1 MINKNEITVSEALD
15 AAEAYLR
22 LGGNV
27 FADLGFEDA
36 EEMKAKSIFA
46 IHIRRSIKELNMT
59 QAAAAEKIG
68 INQPKISAIMN
79 GKLDGFTTDRLMH
92 YLNKLGCD
100 VELKV
105 SAPHLGREGH
115 VSFAE

>member
-1 MINKNEITVSEALD
+1 MSKIKADFSVTPV
-15 AAEAYLR
+15 
-22 LGGNV
+22 GGNI
-27 FADLGFEDA
+27 FADLGFADA
-36 EEMKAKSIFA
+36 EDMKAKSMLA
-46 IHIRRSIKELNMT
+46 IHIRRSIKELNLT
-59 QAAAAEKIG
+59 QAAAADKLG
-68 INQPKISAIMN
+68 VNQPKISSIVN